1 MIGMYNCRIELVAR
15 DCCVHD
21 NNIMLTYFSLIAMHL
36 FHVLEKP
43 STIKLSGCT
52 GVTVTIPGANLLM
65 GYHQPL
71 LKVVLVL
78 LINTTLSVSTFLLYV
93 TLSKKKWI
101 LFLAYLQMTIFLV
114 NKLIYDCASLSI

>member
-1 MIGMYNCRIELVAR
+1 MIGMYNCTIELVAR

-52 GVTVTIPGANLLM
+52 GVTDNTRGKFIDGLSSTIAESSACAL
-65 GYHQPL
+65 
-71 LKVVLVL
+71 
-78 LINTTLSVSTFLLYV
+78 
-93 TLSKKKWI
+93 
-101 LFLAYLQMTIFLV
+101 
-114 NKLIYDCASLSI
+114 NKYYPECIHISAVRDIVEEEVDTVFSLSANDDFSGK